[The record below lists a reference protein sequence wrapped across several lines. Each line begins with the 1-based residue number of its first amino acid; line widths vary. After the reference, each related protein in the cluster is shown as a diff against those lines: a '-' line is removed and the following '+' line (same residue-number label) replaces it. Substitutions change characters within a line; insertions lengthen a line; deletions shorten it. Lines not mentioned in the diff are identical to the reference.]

1 MFDTHFVVPGGKV
14 AFQGFQGQAL
24 PAGGVTGDSHC
35 ESRRRH
41 HLNRGSRR
49 HGDTGPRN
57 LETSIETR
65 FYVHGKGP
73 NRL

>member
-24 PAGGVTGDSHC
+24 PGGVTGDSLAC
-35 ESRRRH
+35 ESRRRLY
-41 HLNRGSRR
+41 LNRGS
-49 HGDTGPRN
+49 TQALN

-73 NRL
+73 NRLW